1 MPDEPPPTF
10 GLPDRGEL
18 LESMARSMADESVT
32 AAVKDELAKVR
43 RPDRSLVLEDLQPY
57 RTSKDGPLYTLSMI
71 LSLDVFRVGAWV
83 QDGFGGPQRRQA
95 VRTVEDLCR
104 REGID
109 AAVAWAV
116 AHAEPDRL
124 HVTTLREQMEEFA
137 HSDQADMIRRILQK
151 SLRRWR

>member
-10 GLPDRGEL
+10 HLPDRGEL
-18 LESMARSMADESVT
+18 LESMTQSVASESVT
-32 AAVKDELAKVR
+32 AAVREELAKVR
-43 RPDRSLVLEDLQPY
+43 RTDGSLVLEDLVPY

-71 LSLDVFRVGAWV
+71 LSLDVFRVGAWA
-83 QDGFGGPQRRQA
+83 QEGFGRPQRRQA

-109 AAVAWAV
+109 AAVAWAL
-116 AHAEPDRL
+116 ANAEPDRL
-124 HVTTLREQMEEFA
+124 QIAALREQMEEFA

>member
-10 GLPDRGEL
+10 HLPDRGEL
-18 LESMARSMADESVT
+18 LESMAQSVAGESIT
-32 AAVKDELAKVR
+32 SAVRDELAKVR
-43 RPDRSLVLEDLQPY
+43 RPDGSLVLEDLAPY

-83 QDGFGGPQRRQA
+83 QNGFGRPLRRQA
-95 VRTVEDLCR
+95 MRTVEDLCR

-109 AAVAWAV
+109 AAAAWAL
-116 AHAEPDRL
+116 AHAEPDTL
-124 HVTTLREQMEEFA
+124 HISTLREQMEEFA